1 LNVELASKEQAIMA
15 VNVRIPEVLR
25 KLTGGS
31 DIVAVE
37 AATVKEM
44 IEAIEKAHP
53 GLKERICDENGNVR
67 RFINVFVNEEDIRFQ
82 ENLETK
88 LSSGTEVSI
97 LPAIAGGAGK
107 SGKKSADFDPLLHH
121 LKPKEA
127 GVPPAEFTRRVY
139 LTFNREQCT
148 QPIIY
153 HMVKKFDVV
162 PNIRGASVTEDLGI
176 MSVEVSGTRDNVEQ
190 ALEWVRKQGLKVD
203 PIEMNVVEP

>member
-1 LNVELASKEQAIMA
+1 MA

-25 KLTGGS
+25 KLTNGS
-31 DIVAVE
+31 DMVAVE
-37 AATVKEM
+37 AGTVKEM

-82 ENLETK
+82 DNLETK
-88 LSSGTEVSI
+88 LSAGTEVSI
-97 LPAIAGGAGK
+97 LPAIAGGSGKAGK
-107 SGKKSADFDPLLHH
+107 APAH
-121 LKPKEA
+121 KE
-127 GVPPAEFTRRVY
+127 GGMPPAEFTRRVY

-148 QPIIY
+148 QPLIY
-153 HMVKKFDVV
+153 HMVKKFDVI

-176 MSVEVSGTRDNVEQ
+176 MSVEVSGTRENVEK
-190 ALEWVRKQGLKVD
+190 ALEWVKKQGLKVD